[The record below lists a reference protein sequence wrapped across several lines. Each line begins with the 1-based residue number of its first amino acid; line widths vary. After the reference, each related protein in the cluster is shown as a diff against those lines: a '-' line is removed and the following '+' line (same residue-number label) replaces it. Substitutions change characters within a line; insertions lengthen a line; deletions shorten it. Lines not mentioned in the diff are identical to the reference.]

1 MVALALL
8 AVLAAKPLTVETY
21 DPEKPVD
28 TARLE
33 GVSLRELTLLRNIAY
48 AKAHN
53 PFRRVWLNTWFKKQP
68 WYQPAE
74 VMDDALVS
82 DVGRANS
89 EAIAAY
95 EAALP
100 LAELTK
106 RRDAVRARIKAADG
120 KASSEDEIE
129 LRLLSVRFGGWA
141 GEGPAPADL
150 SALEDPAKLDT
161 VLKLKDLDD
170 YSPRDLKLLRNA
182 VFARRGRPFKTPMVQ
197 GHFATVSWYKPDPA
211 YKDSRLTEVDKKN
224 VQLILSL
231 EKKLRPPKPEEPPDA
246 FYGAA

>member
-1 MVALALL
+1 MLLLL
-8 AVLAAKPLTVETY
+8 AAAPFPVEKF
-21 DPEKPVD
+21 DPEKLLAEDEYVGRP
-28 TARLE
+28 
-33 GVSLRELTLLRNIAY
+33 LRELTLMRNIVY

-53 PFRRVWLNTWFKKQP
+53 PFRRKWLNAWFSKQKWYEPWEKK
-68 WYQPAE
+68 
-74 VMDDALVS
+74 DDSLVS
-82 DVGRANS
+82 STAAQNATMLAN
-89 EAIAAY
+89 Y
-95 EAALP
+95 EAMLP
-100 LAELTK
+100 IEELTK
-106 RRDAVRARIKAADG
+106 RRDVVRARVKAAGG
-120 KASSEDEIE
+120 KVSPEDDIE

-150 SALEDPAKLDT
+150 NALEDPSKLDKL
-161 VLKLKDLDD
+161 LKLGDLDD

-211 YKDSRLTEVDKKN
+211 YKDARLTEIDKKN

-231 EKKLRPPKPEEPPDA
+231 EQKLRPEKDEPPDQ